1 MIEPLMKGRKRMDDV
16 ETGTESLA
24 RDESGRNLPT
34 YPDGVRLRGG
44 VKLQQVLARNVG
56 TSPVMRREN
65 AKWQTHEAPST
76 DARARDG
83 LARSSEESR

>member
-1 MIEPLMKGRKRMDDV
+1 MDDV

-24 RDESGRNLPT
+24 RDESGRHLPT
-34 YPDGVRLRGG
+34 DPDGVRLRGG

-65 AKWQTHEAPST
+65 AKWQTHKAPST
-76 DARARDG
+76 DARARGG
-83 LARSSEESR
+83 LARRSEEGR